1 MPKPPTK
8 KPEADGAT
16 APSAYPAVLGAN
28 QQAVDA
34 LLGKPVMTR
43 GLLGMTAQGEKTYA
57 YPQSGNDII
66 VGFFDD
72 IARYLAVVRTKGP
85 KTAFSPA
92 EISSI
97 LALNG
102 SPGSWKSERSAIAA
116 PAGKTSKPAR
126 KSVPAEIPST
136 YFTLSDKDRQILGWQ
151 PGDKPFVFFLQP
163 TYPGQPHILLNE
175 WQVGRAIG

>member
-1 MPKPPTK
+1 M
-8 KPEADGAT
+8 
-16 APSAYPAVLGAN
+16 LGAN
-28 QQAVDA
+28 KQAVDA

-43 GLLGMTAQGEKTYA
+43 GLLGMTAQGEKAYT

-85 KTAFSPA
+85 KTGFSPA

-102 SPGSWKSERSAIAA
+102 PPGLWKSEKQAGDA
-116 PAGKTSKPAR
+116 PTAKASKTAKKTSSRNA
-126 KSVPAEIPST
+126 PST
-136 YFTLSDKDRQILGWQ
+136 YFSLPGNDRGILGWQ

-163 TYPGQPHILLNE
+163 SHPNQPHLLLNE